1 MRSIF
6 CSTLARHA
14 LESQVVYRVGLT
26 GGIGSGKSTVSL
38 MLSRLGVPVID
49 ADQVA
54 RSVVEPES
62 KALNMIKSH
71 FGEEI
76 VTEGRLDR
84 RRLREIIFADE
95 MERQW
100 VESLLHPFIQAE
112 MLQRADQQDH
122 AYVVLEIPLLFEA
135 GYRSLVDRVLVIDA
149 PKELQIDRVIRRDG
163 VPPSQVESIIKAQ
176 ISSDERLKQADDV
189 IENSGDFTHLERQ
202 VERLHRNY
210 LEMARTQ
217 A

>member
-1 MRSIF
+1 M
-6 CSTLARHA
+6 
-14 LESQVVYRVGLT
+14 VYRVGLT

>member
-1 MRSIF
+1 
-6 CSTLARHA
+6 
-14 LESQVVYRVGLT
+14 
-26 GGIGSGKSTVSL
+26 